1 MPETLGGAD
10 KSMNDRI
17 FTAALSVPELAA
29 LGVRRIGIGGSLAR
43 AVFAFVRTAAL
54 EMRDRGAFGYA
65 GDQMPEVELNAL
77 MRRAG

>member
-1 MPETLGGAD
+1 
-10 KSMNDRI
+10 MNDRI
-17 FTAALSVPELAA
+17 FTAALSVSELAA

-54 EMRDRGAFGYA
+54 EMRDRGTFGYA
-65 GDQMPEVELNAL
+65 GDQMLEDELNAL